1 MDALKKSQGEMES
14 NLRVG
19 GAVSGHKEELS
30 AKARLTKT
38 SIKWE
43 VQMLGRQN
51 IFYLFLF

>member
-1 MDALKKSQGEMES
+1 MGQ
-14 NLRVG
+14 
-19 GAVSGHKEELS
+19 KEELS

-43 VQMLGRQN
+43 VQTLGRQN